1 MNSLARGK
9 IGLLAVLLMVLT
21 ACGGRGELADD
32 GQNSTINV
40 QVKSFNVK
48 ASATTVRTGDITF
61 AVTNKDVITHE
72 MLAVR
77 VGDLEPT
84 NPSVKVAFVE
94 NKRQLEF
101 IAQERLVS
109 QLTKTAY
116 DESISRLDEEKI
128 TSLGEVTDLEGQ
140 KSNSVTLNLP
150 PGQYLLICNITSH
163 FQSGMHVRLL
173 VTP

>member
-1 MNSLARGK
+1 MTSLARGK
-9 IGLLAVLLMVLT
+9 IGLLAVLVMVLT
-21 ACGGRGELADD
+21 ACGARGESA
-32 GQNSTINV
+32 GGAQNSTINV
-40 QVKSFNVK
+40 QVKSFDVK
-48 ASATTVRTGDITF
+48 SSATTVRTGEITF

-77 VGDLEPT
+77 VGDLEPA

-94 NKRQLEF
+94 NKDQADFL
-101 IAQERLVS
+101 AQEQLVS

-116 DESISRLDEEKI
+116 DETISRLDEEKI
-128 TSLGEVTDLEGQ
+128 NSLGEVTDLEGQ

-163 FQSGMHVRLL
+163 FQSGMHIRLL